1 MVESHRLFTCIRCRR
16 QIRICTRCDRG
27 NVYCSKGCAGLARR
41 RTLLEAGRRYQQTMA
56 GRRNH
61 AARQRRYQLRLREK
75 VTHQGPHK
83 ELVEIRPGADTADE
97 STKQPAV
104 QEEVPREHDILSV
117 SENKE
122 THAAGDQNA
131 KTTRCHFC
139 RGPCGEFTRLG
150 PLRSWRT
157 RRGRRRQA
165 RQPVARAAGA

>member
-1 MVESHRLFTCIRCRR
+1 MVESHRLLICARCDR

-27 NVYCSKGCAGLARR
+27 NVYCSALCADFARC
-41 RTLLEAGRRYQQTMA
+41 RTLQEAGRRYQQTPA

-61 AARQRRYQLRLREK
+61 AARQQRYRLRQWKK

-83 ELVEIRPGADTADE
+83 QSVELRTGADTAKE

-104 QEEVPREHDILSV
+104 QKEVPREHEDQLV
-117 SENKE
+117 SKN
-122 THAAGDQNA
+122 NA
-131 KTTRCHFC
+131 TQTTVSQKDKTTRCHFC
-139 RGPCGEFTRLG
+139 GEPCGEFTRLG

-165 RQPVARAAGA
+165 RQPGAWTSGT